1 VADTKPP
8 LKTLLTLAW
17 PIVISR
23 SSQTVIGLSDAL
35 FVAVLGDAA
44 LAAVTTGALN
54 TMSVL
59 IFPMGLVFIVSSF
72 TAQLMGEGKPQDARR
87 YGVYGLVIAVAT
99 QVVAIAS
106 IPLVPHVLAALPYA
120 PDVRELLA
128 AYMRIRLLST
138 GAAIGIE
145 ALGAYYGGL
154 GNTRLPMLANVVA
167 MALNVALCWLLV
179 FGGFG
184 FPAMGVAGSAWAS
197 VFATF
202 AGLLVVLIPFLR
214 SLRGVRFQWGELV
227 RMMRF
232 GVPSGLNWFGEF
244 FAWNA
249 FINVVVASL
258 GTASLA
264 ALMSVMQLNSTSF
277 MPAFGIAS
285 AGSIM
290 VGQAIGEKRKDDVPA
305 IVWLTLRTVATW
317 QGVVGLAYVLFPTAL
332 LSLFSNGTD
341 GSEFRVVGV
350 RILMLSAAWQLF
362 DATAMTY
369 SESLRA
375 AGDTTFAMWARLGVA
390 WTLFLPATYV
400 LVRVLNYGYVTA
412 TICIGVYLGM
422 LALAMWLRFRTGKW
436 RSIDLTGMTAG

>member
-1 VADTKPP
+1 
-8 LKTLLTLAW
+8 
-17 PIVISR
+17 
-23 SSQTVIGLSDAL
+23 
-35 FVAVLGDAA
+35 
-44 LAAVTTGALN
+44 
-54 TMSVL
+54 
-59 IFPMGLVFIVSSF
+59 
-72 TAQLMGEGKPQDARR
+72 
-87 YGVYGLVIAVAT
+87 
-99 QVVAIAS
+99 
-106 IPLVPHVLAALPYA
+106 
-120 PDVRELLA
+120 
-128 AYMRIRLLST
+128 
-138 GAAIGIE
+138 
-145 ALGAYYGGL
+145 
-154 GNTRLPMLANVVA
+154 
-167 MALNVALCWLLV
+167 
-179 FGGFG
+179 
-184 FPAMGVAGSAWAS
+184 
-197 VFATF
+197 
-202 AGLLVVLIPFLR
+202 
-214 SLRGVRFQWGELV
+214 
-227 RMMRF
+227 
-232 GVPSGLNWFGEF
+232 
-244 FAWNA
+244 
-249 FINVVVASL
+249 
-258 GTASLA
+258 
-264 ALMSVMQLNSTSF
+264 